1 VQLWQP
7 LGAGAKWYVA
17 PSVQYGSQSSD
28 IFSEGRRLART
39 GVDTFGA
46 SMVLGRELGNWGDLQ
61 FGATRQRARSQMLI
75 PQVRPGTEYG
85 YDTTHFVRYR
95 VDTLDSLA
103 FPSRGIMVN
112 ASIQH
117 SPANREQPTSLAS
130 SSVAGMAA
138 VHTTNWAGHVYLE
151 WARAQRGSAPL
162 QLGGFLRL
170 SGTPADSVAGQGI
183 AFGRV
188 VLARSIGTMPLTLG
202 GTVRLGFSLEAG
214 GGYDGAHPL
223 RAGTIRQAGSAFLSL
238 DTRFGPAYLG
248 AGATREGDKTVYL
261 YLGPIW

>member
-1 VQLWQP
+1 V
-7 LGAGAKWYVA
+7 V
-17 PSVQYGSQSSD
+17 
-28 IFSEGRRLART
+28 
-39 GVDTFGA
+39 
-46 SMVLGRELGNWGDLQ
+46 GRELGLGGDLQ
-61 FGATRQRARSQMLI
+61 LGVTRQRAAITTEI
-75 PQVRPGTEYG
+75 PDTGQSPDYA
-85 YDTTHFVRYR
+85 YDTTQFVRYR

-112 ASIQH
+112 ASIEH
-117 SPANREQPTSLAS
+117 SPASREQPTSLAS

-138 VHTTNWAGHVYLE
+138 VHTTNWAGHVYME

-170 SGTPADSVAGQGI
+170 SGTPADSVEGQGI

-188 VLARSIGTMPLTLG
+188 VLARSIGSMPLTLG

-214 GGYDGAHPL
+214 GGYDSAHPL
-223 RAGTIRQAGSAFLSL
+223 RASTIRQAGSAFLSL